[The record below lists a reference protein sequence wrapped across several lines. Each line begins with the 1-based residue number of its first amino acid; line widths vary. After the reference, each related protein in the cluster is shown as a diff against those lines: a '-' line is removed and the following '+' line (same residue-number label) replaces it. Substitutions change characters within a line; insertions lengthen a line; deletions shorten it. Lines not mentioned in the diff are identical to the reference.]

1 MCYPFYMAFPKKY
14 EGPDRR
20 KYTTFR
26 LLAVLQFGKYKDLLE
41 VKEGGEVRIY
51 SIAKLARK
59 VHMRPV
65 RLREALEW
73 LHESGYLSACASVG
87 LGYSITLVQPP
98 NIVGHQ
104 VEISR

>member
-1 MCYPFYMAFPKKY
+1 MAFPKKY

-20 KYTTFR
+20 RYTTFR
-26 LLAVLQFGKYKDLLE
+26 LLAILQFGKYKDIIE
-41 VKEGGEVRIY
+41 VKEGGEVRIF

-59 VHMRPV
+59 VHMRPI

-73 LHESGYLSACASVG
+73 LQESGYLTAYTSMTNG
-87 LGYSITLVQPP
+87 LGCCVTLVQPP
-98 NIVGHQ
+98 NIIGRT